1 MGRQSFSVYLFL
13 HHGNRSF
20 ACVQD
25 GRLSFLVI
33 ITLNV
38 FCYYDGFRTPSLER
52 RQECCVRKQVNGN
65 MTLSEESIILM
76 TPYRLPHHGNR
87 SFTDATDDVLPS
99 AVILSRGKNVL

>member
-20 ACVQD
+20 ACVED
-25 GRLSFLVI
+25 
-33 ITLNV
+33 
-38 FCYYDGFRTPSLER
+38 DDFRTPSLER

-99 AVILSRGKNVL
+99 AVILSRSKNIL

>member
-1 MGRQSFSVYLFL
+1 M
-13 HHGNRSF
+13 
-20 ACVQD
+20 
-25 GRLSFLVI
+25 
-33 ITLNV
+33 
-38 FCYYDGFRTPSLER
+38 
-52 RQECCVRKQVNGN
+52 RKQVNGN

>member
-1 MGRQSFSVYLFL
+1 MKGPPFRVWDGSPFLFTFF
-13 HHGNRSF
+13 H
-20 ACVQD
+20 
-25 GRLSFLVI
+25 
-33 ITLNV
+33 ITGIDPSLAIRITPSV
-38 FCYYDGFRTPSLER
+38 FCHYDDLRTPSLER

>member
-1 MGRQSFSVYLFL
+1 MGRQFFSVYLFP
-13 HHGNRSF
+13 HYGYRSF
-20 ACVQD
+20 TCDPDNA
-25 GRLSFLVI
+25 
-33 ITLNV
+33 
-38 FCYYDGFRTPSLER
+38 FRTPSLER

-99 AVILSRGKNVL
+99 AVILSRGKNIL